1 MNSDKVA
8 DEAVELQPLDDG
20 LYSPTELDDYLQF
33 SAEAVGYASREQ
45 QFNMYNTIWSH
56 INDPNAS
63 VLDFGAGRGD
73 FGRWLCTTF
82 NVLPVDINYT
92 AIDFND
98 NLVNASTQ
106 LDDGISVINKDWFSL
121 PADIRADWCINVNSN
136 NLRYDANTSKND
148 LEYLQE
154 TIKVMVDRANVGAVI
169 SLTSD
174 VTNIQDGLINWNP
187 GNIFNWSVQEFKTV
201 ALDHTFSEQVFIL
214 IIFKN

>member
-1 MNSDKVA
+1 
-8 DEAVELQPLDDG
+8 
-20 LYSPTELDDYLQF
+20 
-33 SAEAVGYASREQ
+33 
-45 QFNMYNTIWSH
+45 
-56 INDPNAS
+56 
-63 VLDFGAGRGD
+63 
-73 FGRWLCTTF
+73 
-82 NVLPVDINYT
+82 
-92 AIDFND
+92 
-98 NLVNASTQ
+98 
-106 LDDGISVINKDWFSL
+106 L